1 MYIIHTL
8 QCSHTV
14 IVTVCLGL
22 DEFEYTT
29 LKLVSLYPTVYRSI
43 FNQELCCYVPLASQ
57 FKYTLLTD
65 CLRGGS
71 FESMRLY
78 FSREVSLSKERTI
91 LCRFNSLLWRAS
103 SVLMGMSLV

>member
-8 QCSHTV
+8 QCSRTV

-29 LKLVSLYPTVYRSI
+29 LKLVSLYPTVYRSN

-57 FKYTLLTD
+57 LVGI
-65 CLRGGS
+65 RI
-71 FESMRLY
+71 LY
-78 FSREVSLSKERTI
+78 SQTVSEEEALSR
-91 LCRFNSLLWRAS
+91 
-103 SVLMGMSLV
+103 